1 MLRCEAGA
9 SVAAGGAF
17 PYGSV
22 SIFWMRNAALS
33 RNGES
38 LLLQVSEGARISVMR
53 QNRCVDFLIPVVDLR
68 AKMF

>member
-1 MLRCEAGA
+1 M
-9 SVAAGGAF
+9 VAGGAF
-17 PYGSV
+17 PDGSA
-22 SIFWMRNAALS
+22 SILWMRNAALS
-33 RNGES
+33 WNEKS